1 MEAGGLGSAAA
12 QPFGP
17 CSHSSAANRKSVLE
31 ETKLFSN
38 LSLYWYWILRG
49 PSKKDIQR
57 ARSQVVRGNAVQR
70 KFVSSLLARGFRT
83 IVRPRWKKRG
93 KKKRGGKKKK
103 KNLFSAR
110 FPVDVAKF

>member
-57 ARSQVVRGNAVQR
+57 EVTGCARKRGSKKVRKLVTR
-70 KFVSSLLARGFRT
+70 PGFSNHCS
-83 IVRPRWKKRG
+83 PPMEKKEG
-93 KKKRGGKKKK
+93 KKKGGEKKK